1 MNCVQVW
8 AYGRNVF
15 MGYLLND
22 KETRDAFNEDNWL
35 RLGEKDV
42 GYVDDDGFNVFL
54 GRPRNY
60 ITLKSGEVICP
71 NRLEQLVRLELPCVK
86 HAMIV
91 GDGQEWL
98 AVLLTLRTRPS
109 LGVHGQQT
117 QYDRLTPLWIVRF
130 CWDFPCQFDFLCVA
144 LVTWKKC
151 TGRAR
156 L

>member
-1 MNCVQVW
+1 MLIKRLNFVQVW

-91 GDGQEWL
+91 GDGEEWL

-117 QYDRLTPLWIVRF
+117 QFDRLTPLWIVRF
-130 CWDFPCQFDFLCVA
+130 C
-144 LVTWKKC
+144 
-151 TGRAR
+151 
-156 L
+156 

>member
-1 MNCVQVW
+1 
-8 AYGRNVF
+8 

-22 KETRDAFNEDNWL
+22 KETREAFNEDNWL

-91 GDGQEWL
+91 GDGEEWL

-130 CWDFPCQFDFLCVA
+130 VRIFLGNLTLCVLPWLLGKNVLA
-144 LVTWKKC
+144 TPAYKKPLN
-151 TGRAR
+151 R
-156 L
+156 LD